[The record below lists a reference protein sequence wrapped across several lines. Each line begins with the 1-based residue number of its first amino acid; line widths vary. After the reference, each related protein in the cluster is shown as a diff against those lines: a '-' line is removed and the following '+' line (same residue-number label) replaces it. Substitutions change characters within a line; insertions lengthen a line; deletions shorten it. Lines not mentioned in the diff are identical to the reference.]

1 MNTEFLC
8 YFKFLQ
14 FSLGLYEG
22 EEFLTGEALKGF
34 DWKAFYR
41 FAQKQTLVGVV
52 FEGIQRLPQ
61 AVAPTPDLLLAW
73 MGKSQ
78 MIYKKNIRMN
88 EATAT
93 IYNKV
98 REAGFRCCI
107 LKGQGNA
114 VMYPNPHS
122 RTSGDIDVWVNAGRE
137 DIRRLAVAL
146 TEGHGAVGN
155 ESLNHIQLTVDGI
168 AVEVHSTPAIMSSPL
183 YNRRLQNWL
192 RKNADLQCSNM
203 VSLPDG
209 VGDIAVPTHAFN
221 AIYQLYHLYHHY
233 FYEGV
238 GLRQVVDYYYVLANL
253 PQETRNFKSNTDST
267 NQTDKGDSPSVSS
280 LGDNPLQRELKHLGL
295 WKFAGAMM
303 YVLHEVMG
311 LTHEVMGLTE
321 EQMIAPMDK
330 KRGEMLLDEI
340 LSGGN
345 FGRYDKHSIFGN
357 GAIAHNI
364 QRLCRDA
371 RLAWYY
377 PAEALSEPIYRV
389 CHWWWRRSLK

>member
-1 MNTEFLC
+1 MYIERRRLPYRD
-8 YFKFLQ
+8 YFRFIQ
-14 FSLGLYEG
+14 FALGLYEG
-22 EEFLTGEALKGF
+22 KEFLTGEALKGF

-137 DIRRLAVAL
+137 DIRRLAVTL
-146 TEGHGAVGN
+146 TEGNGAVGN

-238 GLRQVVDYYYVLANL
+238 GLRQVVDYYFVLVNL
-253 PQETRNFKSNTDST
+253 PRIAHNFKANTDST

-280 LGDNPLQRELKHLGL
+280 VGDNPLQRELKHLGL

-311 LTHEVMGLTE
+311 LSE
-321 EQMIAPMDK
+321 ERMIAPMDK
-330 KRGEMLLDEI
+330 KRGEVLLDEI

-345 FGRYDKHSIFGN
+345 FGRYDKRSIFGN